1 MKFLIQTVNREI
13 TIDFCF
19 ELLRSIEF
27 LKWKNQE
34 VEYKTLELD
43 ELANEVLSHP
53 LVYNDWVPVGT
64 LEFVEEYIKCYA
76 SPAKVMKPL
85 NVPSVFVGRAESEYV
100 LQGKVDDIYEK
111 LQEKDLDVDPIY
123 VKSMKNIKSS
133 INGRYSN
140 ALALLDLQLDS
151 DEEIQV
157 RKELNILSEWRCF
170 LYSNELVGC
179 QWYSGDFLEFP
190 KRSGV
195 RALTDMWIGTRG
207 HTEYGLTGTLDIAV
221 TLDFNREGSSVSL
234 VVLEA
239 HEFYSCG
246 LYGFSDY
253 NKLPNMLNRAWN
265 EVRFRMRN

>member
-1 MKFLIQTVNREI
+1 
-13 TIDFCF
+13 
-19 ELLRSIEF
+19 
-27 LKWKNQE
+27 
-34 VEYKTLELD
+34 
-43 ELANEVLSHP
+43 
-53 LVYNDWVPVGT
+53 
-64 LEFVEEYIKCYA
+64 
-76 SPAKVMKPL
+76 MKPL
-85 NVPSVFVGRAESEYV
+85 NVPSVFVGKAESEYV
-100 LQGKVDDIYEK
+100 LQGKVEDIYEK
-111 LQEKDLDVDPIY
+111 LQEKDLDVNPIY
-123 VKSMKNIKSS
+123 VKSMKTIKSP
-133 INGRYSN
+133 INGRYGN

-170 LYSNELVGC
+170 LYNSELVGC

-190 KRSGV
+190 KRSDV

-207 HTEYGLTGTLDIAV
+207 YYTGYGLTGTLDIAV
-221 TLDFNREGSSVSL
+221 TLDFNKDKSISL

-265 EVRFRMRN
+265 EVKFRMRI